1 MRKSIFFV
9 IALCAMLSASV
20 YNAAAQ
26 NQESREMKVGT
37 PMPEFVL
44 NSDVHGE
51 LSSADLKGEVVLMTF
66 FATWCGPCQ
75 KELAAVQEKLWPVY
89 KNKKGFRLVVVGREH
104 TDEQLKDYNEIKKF
118 SFPMYP
124 DPKREVY
131 SKFADITI
139 PRAYLFGKDGKL
151 IHASK
156 GFEEG
161 DMEKVMKMIE
171 EAL

>member
-1 MRKSIFFV
+1 MKKSIFFI

-26 NQESREMKVGT
+26 NKESREMKVGS

-139 PRAYLFGKDGKL
+139 PRAYLFDKDGNL

>member
-1 MRKSIFFV
+1 MRKSIFFMV
-9 IALCAMLSASV
+9 ALCAMVILGSFQLAG
-20 YNAAAQ
+20 Q
-26 NQESREMKVGT
+26 DQKSREMEVGT

-44 NSDVHGE
+44 NSDVNGE

>member
-1 MRKSIFFV
+1 MKKSIFFI
-9 IALCAMLSASV
+9 IALCAMVMLGSI
-20 YNAAAQ
+20 Q
-26 NQESREMKVGT
+26 MMGQEQKSREMAAGEA
-37 PMPEFVL
+37 MPEFIL
-44 NSDVHGE
+44 KSEVHGE
-51 LSSADLKGEVVLMTF
+51 LSSADLKGKVVLMTF

-75 KELAAVQEKLWPVY
+75 QELAAVQEKLWPKFKEN
-89 KNKKGFRLVVVGREH
+89 KNFRLVVVGREH
-104 TDEQLKDYNEIKKF
+104 DDKQLNEYNEVKKLT
-118 SFPMYP
+118 FPMYP

-156 GFEEG
+156 GFEDG

>member
-1 MRKSIFFV
+1 M
-9 IALCAMLSASV
+9 
-20 YNAAAQ
+20 
-26 NQESREMKVGT
+26 
-37 PMPEFVL
+37 
-44 NSDVHGE
+44 
-51 LSSADLKGEVVLMTF
+51 
-66 FATWCGPCQ
+66 
-75 KELAAVQEKLWPVY
+75 QEKLWPVY

-104 TDEQLKDYNEIKKF
+104 TDGQLKDYNEIKKF

>member
-124 DPKREVY
+124 DPKREDY
-131 SKFADITI
+131 SKFA
-139 PRAYLFGKDGKL
+139 YSFDG
-151 IHASK
+151 
-156 GFEEG
+156 
-161 DMEKVMKMIE
+161 EKNS
-171 EAL
+171 LCLR

>member
-1 MRKSIFFV
+1 MRKSIFFG
-9 IALCAMLSASV
+9 IALFAMLSASV

-89 KNKKGFRLVVVGREH
+89 KNNKGFRLVVVGREH

-156 GFEEG
+156 GFEDG

>member
-1 MRKSIFFV
+1 MKKLIFFMV
-9 IALCAMLSASV
+9 ALCAISLASV
-20 YNAAAQ
+20 FDAVAQ
-26 NQESREMKVGT
+26 NQESREMEVGT

-44 NSDVHGE
+44 SSDVHGE
-51 LSSADLKGEVVLMTF
+51 LSSADLKGDVVLMTF

-89 KNKKGFRLVVVGREH
+89 KNRKGFRLVVVGREH

-171 EAL
+171 GAL

>member
-1 MRKSIFFV
+1 MRKSIFFMV
-9 IALCAMLSASV
+9 ALCAMVILGSFQLAG
-20 YNAAAQ
+20 Q
-26 NQESREMKVGT
+26 DQKSREMEVGT

-44 NSDVHGE
+44 NSDVLGE